1 MVVLRINVSNSYF
14 DNHEMEGRKVDYVP
28 KITTKYKMINSNA
41 STRLNSLIL
50 PRESYII
57 G

>member
-1 MVVLRINVSNSYF
+1 M
-14 DNHEMEGRKVDYVP
+14 MEGRKVDYVP

-41 STRLNSLIL
+41 SIRLNSLIL